1 MLGLLIK
8 GGVRAAKSY
17 KKLKKA
23 QKKRSAKTAKK
34 NAKARPK
41 QDYKKYIQNTPERKA
56 AYKKAHAIKDDNERL
71 NALRRLNNG
80 TKQYRANAKRDNI
93 ISGTALAGTT
103 AIAANEINKQNK
115 KIDEK
120 YKKKKKDK

>member
-8 GGVRAAKSY
+8 GGAKAAKSY
-17 KKLKKA
+17 TKLKKS
-23 QKKRSAKTAKK
+23 QKKRAAKTAKE

-41 QDYKKYIQNTPERKA
+41 QDYKKYIHNTPERKA
-56 AYKKAHAIKDDNERL
+56 AYKKARSIKDDNERL

-93 ISGTALAGTT
+93 ISGTALAGAT
-103 AIAANEINKQNK
+103 ALTANEINKQNK
-115 KIDEK
+115 KLDEK
-120 YKKKKKDK
+120 YKKKKEKK